1 MACGAVHSGERFL
14 AGTLAQLDC
23 QAQTIGAYGYG
34 ALADPGSPVSLALA
48 GLLTVFVALFGLRLL
63 FGGPFEGR
71 DLALD
76 LLRVGLVLTLATSWP
91 AWRTLG
97 YNLVIAGPDEIF
109 RAVGLAA
116 GLPGASGDL
125 ASRLQRVDEG
135 LSLLNTLGTGRLG
148 VASGD
153 WFQLGFARAAFLTGT
168 IVPIALVRLSAGLLL
183 ALAPLM
189 AGLLLFGVSRGVFA
203 GWARALGMVFL
214 ASIAVSLVLAAE
226 LALVEP
232 WLQDALARRAAQS
245 EVLDL
250 AVEAL
255 ALTLGFAL
263 VALGLIAVMA
273 RVAFAMSMASA
284 PVAVLRE
291 RFARG
296 PSHIPPSGEALAV
309 AIDSPSRARSLAY
322 AVNETMLREARRAG
336 VAATGPERIFA
347 PPSNAPVGPGPL
359 TAPSS
364 QLGSTYRRSQ
374 RRHSAASQRRDQ
386 PQ

>member
-34 ALADPGSPVSLALA
+34 ALADPGSPVSQALA
-48 GLLTVFVALFGLRLL
+48 SLLTVFVALFALRLL
-63 FGGPFEGR
+63 FGGQFEGR

-76 LLRVGLVLTLATSWP
+76 LLRVAVVLTLATSWP

-135 LSLLNTLGTGRLG
+135 LSVLNTLGTGRLG

-183 ALAPLM
+183 ALAPLT
-189 AGLLLFGVSRGVFA
+189 AGLLLFSVSRGVFV

-214 ASIAVSLVLAAE
+214 ASVAVSLVLAAE

-232 WLQDALARRAAQS
+232 WLQDALARRSAQS

-273 RVAFAMSMASA
+273 RVAFAMTMAST

-291 RFARG
+291 RLAGVR
-296 PSHIPPSGEALAV
+296 PHSPLTLEALTV
-309 AIDSPSRARSLAY
+309 ASDSPSRARTVAH
-322 AVNETMLREARRAG
+322 AVNETMLREARGSGSTAPG
-336 VAATGPERIFA
+336 SERIFA
-347 PPSNAPVGPGPL
+347 PLSNAPVGPGGQ
-359 TAPSS
+359 TAPFS

-374 RRHSAASQRRDQ
+374 RRHSAASQRRDK